1 MDRFKNKKILVVGIG
16 KTGFAL
22 IHFFNQLGC
31 DIRVTDIKPIF
42 DLNKEVKKL
51 KKFEPAPQVTFGE
64 HVNDDF
70 LDADVIVYS
79 SRVNPNLP
87 QLELARSNG
96 REVYSEFALA
106 NKLCR
111 KPIIAVC
118 GSYGRST

>member
-51 KKFEPAPQVTFGE
+51 KKFEPILINHPEPHIFNSLQICMDG
-64 HVNDDF
+64 
-70 LDADVIVYS
+70 
-79 SRVNPNLP
+79 
-87 QLELARSNG
+87 
-96 REVYSEFALA
+96 
-106 NKLCR
+106 
-111 KPIIAVC
+111 
-118 GSYGRST
+118 